1 MTAGYWLPKEHADIA
16 SILGQCFAN
25 FQCVQEVGRCMRII
39 KWYWRNTVERYICRF
54 QLDLRYTRSTS
65 DMNIGR
71 MLAQQ
76 RSYIWLGV
84 TSLKLRIAFKMAL
97 AQYLDLIY
105 LWLYQTLVDDIDLI
119 SNQYWADVRYMSDV
133 VFHLTT
139 STTHWKDISPISEFD
154 ILAVF
159 PKHWLTT

>member
-1 MTAGYWLPKEHADIA
+1 
-16 SILGQCFAN
+16 
-25 FQCVQEVGRCMRII
+25 
-39 KWYWRNTVERYICRF
+39 
-54 QLDLRYTRSTS
+54 
-65 DMNIGR
+65 MNIGM

-139 STTHWKDISPISEFD
+139 STTH
-154 ILAVF
+154 
-159 PKHWLTT
+159 